1 MSAPT
6 PKQPVPDALAA
17 KVARLVQERGW
28 NQEEFARIA
37 RLNRH
42 TARQIL
48 RGGGRTLRNSTVN
61 ACARALGL
69 SVHDLHT
76 QPLEKL
82 LARMAQA
89 AAGVEAPRRLLDQAG
104 HPELRAWLERNPERA
119 RRLAREDLDEL
130 LAMQGE
136 GGPFAVFGVEGV
148 VQRLE
153 RRRRLIGQ
161 VGVIANTEYLE
172 LLEQL
177 VGLLYD
183 KVRPAGEGA

>member
-1 MSAPT
+1 MNAPT
-6 PKQPVPDALAA
+6 TQPPPDELAA
-17 KVARLVQERGW
+17 KIARLVQERGW
-28 NQEEFARIA
+28 NQEEFAKMA
-37 RLNRH
+37 RVNRH

-48 RGGGRTLRNSTVN
+48 HGGDRRLRNSTV
-61 ACARALGL
+61 AGCAKALGL
-69 SVHDLHT
+69 SVHELHT
-76 QPLEKL
+76 LPVEKL

-89 AAGVEAPRRLLDQAG
+89 AAGAGGPRRVLDQAS
-104 HPELRAWLERNPERA
+104 HPELRAWLERNGERA

-130 LAMQGE
+130 LAMQGD

-153 RRRRLIGQ
+153 RRRRLVQQ

-183 KVRPAGEGA
+183 KVRPAGE